1 MDQLIAQFWQLGTL
15 YLCFA
20 VIISTFFVRRIVEM
34 IVPSAKKAADEN
46 DPKVTYKTKF
56 AAWWNGV
63 ILYALPVLA
72 GIGFAMGWQSYFCA
86 GDAAESLKD
95 AGMFGAIIGWFS
107 SFLYKVV
114 RKTLKKK
121 TGIDPIPGP
130 IDPATSDSEKPP
142 AKEEESDEEESES
155 DEKKDEKGSEDSKEK
170 KAEKE

>member
-20 VIISTFFVRRIVEM
+20 VIISTFFVRRIVEFS
-34 IVPSAKKAADEN
+34 VPSAKKQGDEN
-46 DPKVTYKTKF
+46 DGTLTYKTKF
-56 AAWWNGV
+56 AVWWNGV

-72 GIGFAMGWQSYFCA
+72 GVGFALGWQSFFCS
-86 GDAAESLKD
+86 GDAAQSLKD
-95 AGMFGAIIGWFS
+95 AGMFGAIVGWFS

-130 IDPATSDSEKPP
+130 IDPTEPDSEPP
-142 AKEEESDEEESES
+142 KEDP
-155 DEKKDEKGSEDSKEK
+155 KDEKPEPEK
-170 KAEKE
+170 AADDKPEEK